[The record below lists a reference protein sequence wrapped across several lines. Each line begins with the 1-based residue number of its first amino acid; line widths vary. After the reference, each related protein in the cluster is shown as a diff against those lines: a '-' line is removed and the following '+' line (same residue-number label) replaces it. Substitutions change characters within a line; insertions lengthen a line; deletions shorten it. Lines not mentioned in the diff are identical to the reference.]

1 MTDDD
6 KDFGTFHTHKSYLC
20 ESLIEYDDA
29 YYLVITQITLD
40 HLRVVKFEKVS
51 SFKISS
57 AEAAM
62 MLTRPEYIT
71 VFDVFEDAP
80 VFTHNTT
87 ELSKR
92 AMITFHDNGQLFMIF
107 HPHNNHVNKRV
118 FMLNE
123 DVLGVYYVSDS
134 EQLVLSS
141 FSADGIRAMES
152 DFFQSGYSVYTS
164 LVSKYQFKEP
174 VLYDFISSDFEDF
187 EDFVTFIADESMPT
201 HDPEF

>member
-1 MTDDD
+1 
-6 KDFGTFHTHKSYLC
+6 
-20 ESLIEYDDA
+20 
-29 YYLVITQITLD
+29 
-40 HLRVVKFEKVS
+40 
-51 SFKISS
+51 
-57 AEAAM
+57 
-62 MLTRPEYIT
+62 
-71 VFDVFEDAP
+71 
-80 VFTHNTT
+80 
-87 ELSKR
+87 
-92 AMITFHDNGQLFMIF
+92 
-107 HPHNNHVNKRV
+107 
-118 FMLNE
+118 MLNE